1 MITSIK
7 KIKDVGVFKD
17 FETRRTGLQ
26 KDFCKKNF
34 VFGPNTYGKSTLCD
48 ILKDISDN
56 STERINK
63 RLSIPNGAAQDEA
76 KAEEFDKQF
85 PYKEK
90 LKLPGQLV

>member
-34 VFGPNTYGKSTLCD
+34 VFGPNTYG
-48 ILKDISDN
+48 
-56 STERINK
+56 
-63 RLSIPNGAAQDEA
+63 NGARI
-76 KAEEFDKQF
+76 
-85 PYKEK
+85 
-90 LKLPGQLV
+90 